1 MSSIRN
7 QLLIINLNI
16 SCWEG
21 RKQDRKVSAEV
32 AKSHAVSSSVGR
44 YHKDLL
50 PDADAHRA
58 ILKIRNAWRVWH
70 AENTLPWGD
79 NGARVIRSAGFMDYA
94 AGYRGFKDLFD
105 AACQNFYNEYP
116 KLVAEAEFKLNTLF
130 DAQEYPSVLNIKDK
144 FRATMGTYP
153 LPNAD
158 DFRIIE
164 GISPEEAEQLRTQAV
179 NGLNEQV
186 TQAVKDLWGRLHL
199 VVQNMSERLQFSD
212 DGKPLKFHD
221 SLVDNMREL
230 LDRVPQLNLT
240 GDPEIKRY
248 SSEMQAL
255 LAFGPET
262 LRNDIAVRS
271 EVSAKAA
278 ELAKRMKCFV

>member
-1 MSSIRN
+1 MSSLRN
-7 QLLIINLNI
+7 QLLVVNLNI
-16 SCWEG
+16 SCWEA
-21 RKQDRKVSAEV
+21 RKQDKKVSKEV
-32 AKSHAVSSSVGR
+32 AQTHAVSSAVGR

-50 PDADAHRA
+50 PDADEHKA

-79 NGARVIRSAGFMDYA
+79 NGARVIRSAAFMDYT

-105 AACQNFYNEYP
+105 SACENFYTVYP

-130 DAQEYPSVLNIKDK
+130 DPQEYPTVQTIQDK
-144 FRATMGTYP
+144 FRANLSTYP
-153 LPNAD
+153 LPNTD

-164 GISPEEAEQLRTQAV
+164 GLTPDEADELRAQAID
-179 NGLNEQV
+179 GLNEQI
-186 TQAVKDLWGRLHL
+186 TAAIKDLWGRLHL
-199 VVQNMSERLQFSD
+199 VVSNMSERLKLGE

-221 SLVDNMREL
+221 TLVENMREL
-230 LDRVPQLNLT
+230 LYRVPQLNLT

-255 LAFGPET
+255 LAHSPDT
-262 LRNDIAVRS
+262 LRNDIAARS

-278 ELAKRMKCFV
+278 ELAKRMSCFV